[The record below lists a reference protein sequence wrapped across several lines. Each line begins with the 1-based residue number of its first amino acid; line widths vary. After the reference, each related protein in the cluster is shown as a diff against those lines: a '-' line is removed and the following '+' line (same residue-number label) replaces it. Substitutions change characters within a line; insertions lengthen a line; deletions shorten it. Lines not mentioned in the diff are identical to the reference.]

1 MAELIPTVRVQA
13 EPFDIQD
20 EIDALSAGRTDVGA
34 VVSFTGLCRDEG
46 GRLSAL
52 ELEHYPAMTEKSLG
66 QIANTACDRWDL
78 LGLTIIH
85 RVGRLELGQ
94 QIVLV
99 VTCADHRKEAL
110 DACSYV
116 MDRLKTDAPFWKK
129 QWFKDGR
136 VEWVEE
142 RQTDLDASKEW
153 HS

>member
-1 MAELIPTVRVQA
+1 MKKVEIKSEDFDTGTEIARLQRLGGGAIASFVGFVRGDNDVQ
-13 EPFDIQD
+13 
-20 EIDALSAGRTDVGA
+20 
-34 VVSFTGLCRDEG
+34 
-46 GRLSAL
+46 AL
-52 ELEHYPAMTEKSLG
+52 ELEHYPAMTEKSLR
-66 QIANTACDRWDL
+66 QIADAADDRWDL

-85 RVGRLELGQ
+85 RVGRLELGR

-129 QWFKDGR
+129 QWFKDGSF
-136 VEWVEE
+136 EWVEE